1 MEVFIMY
8 EMKDEFK
15 TGIDFIDEQH
25 ARLFEIANEA
35 YTLLKND
42 FTIDKYDKV
51 IDLVDELKDYTVFH
65 FNAEEEYMDSI
76 NYKRRFTQK
85 IEHDAFIKKINE
97 VDYKTIDSDPDK
109 YILELLELLNQWL
122 TGHILHN
129 DKLISKES

>member
-1 MEVFIMY
+1 MY

-51 IDLVDELKDYTVFH
+51 IDLVDELRDYTVFH
-65 FNAEEEYMDSI
+65 FNAEEEYMNSI

-97 VDYKTIDSDPDK
+97 VDYKTIDSNPDK

>member
-1 MEVFIMY
+1 MY

-35 YTLLKND
+35 YNLLKND

-51 IDLVDELKDYTVFH
+51 INLVDELRDYTVFH

-85 IEHDAFIKKINE
+85 IEHDAFVKKINE

-109 YILELLELLNQWL
+109 YILEMLELLNQWL

-129 DKLISKES
+129 DKLIIKES

>member
-1 MEVFIMY
+1 MY

>member
-1 MEVFIMY
+1 MY

-76 NYKRRFTQK
+76 NYKRRLTQK

>member
-1 MEVFIMY
+1 MY

-35 YTLLKND
+35 YNLLKND

-51 IDLVDELKDYTVFH
+51 INLVDELRDYTVFH

>member
-1 MEVFIMY
+1 MY

-51 IDLVDELKDYTVFH
+51 IDLVDELRDYTVFH

-97 VDYKTIDSDPDK
+97 VDYKTIDSNPDK

>member
-1 MEVFIMY
+1 MY

-65 FNAEEEYMDSI
+65 FNAEEEYMYSI

>member
-1 MEVFIMY
+1 MY

-42 FTIDKYDKV
+42 FTIDKCDKV

>member
-1 MEVFIMY
+1 MY

-25 ARLFEIANEA
+25 ARLVEIENEA
-35 YTLLKND
+35 DTLLKND

>member
-1 MEVFIMY
+1 M
-8 EMKDEFK
+8 
-15 TGIDFIDEQH
+15 
-25 ARLFEIANEA
+25 
-35 YTLLKND
+35 
-42 FTIDKYDKV
+42 
-51 IDLVDELKDYTVFH
+51 DELKDYTVFH

>member
-1 MEVFIMY
+1 MY

-35 YTLLKND
+35 YNLLKND

>member
-1 MEVFIMY
+1 MY

-35 YTLLKND
+35 YNLLKND

-51 IDLVDELKDYTVFH
+51 INLVDELRDYTVFH

-85 IEHDAFIKKINE
+85 IEHDAFVKKINE

-109 YILELLELLNQWL
+109 YILEMLELLNQWL

>member
-1 MEVFIMY
+1 MY
-8 EMKDEFK
+8 EMKNEFK

>member
-1 MEVFIMY
+1 MY

-25 ARLFEIANEA
+25 AKLFDIANQA
-35 YTLLKND
+35 YLLLKND

-51 IDLVDELKDYTVFH
+51 IDLIDELKDYTSFH
-65 FNAEEEYMDSI
+65 FKSEEDYMDSI

-85 IEHDAFIKKINE
+85 IEHDAFIKKLDE
-97 VDYKTIDSDPDK
+97 VDYRSIDTNPDE
-109 YILELLELLNQWL
+109 YIFKMLEFLNQWL

-129 DKLISKES
+129 DKLIGKHD

>member
-1 MEVFIMY
+1 MY

-51 IDLVDELKDYTVFH
+51 IDLVDELRDYTVFH

>member
-1 MEVFIMY
+1 MY

-51 IDLVDELKDYTVFH
+51 IYLVDELRDYTVFH

>member
-1 MEVFIMY
+1 MY

-35 YTLLKND
+35 YTLLKMI

-51 IDLVDELKDYTVFH
+51 IDLVDELRDYTVFH

-97 VDYKTIDSDPDK
+97 VDYKTIDSNPDK

>member
-1 MEVFIMY
+1 MY

-51 IDLVDELKDYTVFH
+51 IDLVDELRDYTVFH

-97 VDYKTIDSDPDK
+97 VDYKTIDSNPDK

-129 DKLISKES
+129 DKLIRKES

>member
-1 MEVFIMY
+1 MY

-76 NYKRRFTQK
+76 NYRRRFTQK

>member
-1 MEVFIMY
+1 MY

-51 IDLVDELKDYTVFH
+51 IDLVDELRDYTVFH

-97 VDYKTIDSDPDK
+97 VDYKTIDSNPDK

-129 DKLISKES
+129 DKLISKEI

>member
-1 MEVFIMY
+1 MY

-85 IEHDAFIKKINE
+85 IEHDAFIKKIYE

>member
-1 MEVFIMY
+1 MY

-25 ARLFEIANEA
+25 ARLFEIADEA

>member
-1 MEVFIMY
+1 MY

-25 ARLFEIANEA
+25 ERLFEIANEA

>member
-1 MEVFIMY
+1 MY
-8 EMKDEFK
+8 EMKEQFK

-35 YTLLKND
+35 YILLKND

-51 IDLVDELKDYTVFH
+51 IDLIDELKDYTKFH
-65 FNAEEEYMDSI
+65 FKSEEDYMDSI

-85 IEHDAFIKKINE
+85 IEHDAFIKKLDE
-97 VDYKTIDSDPDK
+97 VDYKSIDKNPDD
-109 YILELLELLNQWL
+109 YILKILDFLNEWL

-129 DKLISKES
+129 DKLIGKHN